1 MISNMAD
8 PKAIVFDLDGTLIHS
23 APDLQLAANEAL
35 KSIGRAPLDV
45 LFYAMNAEGE
55 SAEHLATNAG
65 NALLVFERTTWIGQ

>member
-35 KSIGRAPLDV
+35 KSIGRTPLDLPTIISFIGNGVEV
-45 LFYAMNAEGE
+45 LVKLTLNMAGGE
-55 SAEHLATNAG
+55 QQTL
-65 NALLVFERTTWIGQ
+65 